1 MPSREKSARAGMS
14 GGRDS
19 GHEARVSRRAQ
30 EGKWKLR
37 RNSGKR
43 RSAIDLGAPVIRAR
57 LPFLLLL
64 ALPLAACGKEVSPAP
79 QAEPQSKT
87 APEAKPAPT
96 AELAPTAAPALAP
109 PASAVAS
116 TASVVAP
123 AASVAASAAASE
135 QKAST
140 SVNAPLALPK
150 ASHGVLPAG
159 AADKLIPSGGAAIV
173 RLLDA
178 GAEPRADL

>member
-43 RSAIDLGAPVIRAR
+43 RSAIDQGAPVIRAR

-64 ALPLAACGKEVSPAP
+64 ALPLAACGKDVSPAP
-79 QAEPQSKT
+79 QAEPQAKT
-87 APEAKPAPT
+87 AKEARPAPT
-96 AELAPTAAPALAP
+96 AELAPTAAPALAASAALSS
-109 PASAVAS
+109 ASAVAP

-123 AASVAASAAASE
+123 PAS
-135 QKAST
+135 
-140 SVNAPLALPK
+140 
-150 ASHGVLPAG
+150 G
-159 AADKLIPSGGAAIV
+159 
-173 RLLDA
+173 
-178 GAEPRADL
+178 

>member
-43 RSAIDLGAPVIRAR
+43 RSAIDQGAPVIRAR

-64 ALPLAACGKEVSPAP
+64 ALPLVACGKDVSPAP
-79 QAEPQSKT
+79 QAEPPPKT
-87 APEAKPAPT
+87 APEARPAPT
-96 AELAPTAAPALAP
+96 AELAPTAAPVTAP

-116 TASVVAP
+116 AAPVVAP
-123 AASVAASAAASE
+123 SASAARTAPADSPE
-135 QKAST
+135 KKAAST
-140 SVNAPLALPK
+140 SVNAPLALP
-150 ASHGVLPAG
+150 
-159 AADKLIPSGGAAIV
+159 
-173 RLLDA
+173 
-178 GAEPRADL
+178 